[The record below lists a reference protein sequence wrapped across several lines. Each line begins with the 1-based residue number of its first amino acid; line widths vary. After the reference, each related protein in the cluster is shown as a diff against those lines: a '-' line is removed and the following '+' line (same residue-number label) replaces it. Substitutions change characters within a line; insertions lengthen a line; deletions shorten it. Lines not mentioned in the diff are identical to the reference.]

1 MRISCRLKEN
11 IGKAVWFVITLVKS
25 TVFGVGGASLFY
37 VFLFKEN
44 IDTNVLMN
52 LTLLSMSV
60 NFLYLTINFNKE
72 WDEFLNN
79 G

>member
-1 MRISCRLKEN
+1 MRLSFRLKEN
-11 IGKAVWFVITLVKS
+11 IRKAIWFVITLAKS

-37 VFLFKEN
+37 VFLFKEI
-44 IDTNVLMN
+44 IDTNALIS

-60 NFLYLTINFNKE
+60 NFLCLTFNFNKE

-79 G
+79 S